1 MSGQDRHP
9 GAAAPSA
16 RGGGRPSRGEGR
28 GARAP
33 RVLELC
39 GRDGAAAFVR
49 VGHACR
55 PDAANPPAHR
65 RVDQVSRSPPA
76 RAAEL
81 SRAVAGRPAGR
92 RAIVMRTDDACR
104 KILRAIRENLA
115 RGESSPPA
123 DLLSGGSSPAGP
135 LSVVSSPP
143 DPLSLRAGSSPPDP
157 LSLRAGSSPPDPLS
171 AMRRGGTTGE
181 SRSPSPE
188 GRGGQ
193 GVRTQGSQGVRTRFT
208 EELAAAGAQCTVVC
222 GEAEAGRALA
232 RTLAGAQAR
241 RVVGS
246 DAPLVQR
253 LLHALGDGFV
263 LEPLDRLSRD
273 ELFACDAGVTTAQ
286 WGIAETGTL
295 VLESARE
302 KSRLLSLVPPTHVVL
317 LSAGCI

>member
-16 RGGGRPSRGEGR
+16 RGGGRPSRREGR

-33 RVLELC
+33 GVLELC

-65 RVDQVSRSPPA
+65 RVDQVSRPPPA

-81 SRAVAGRPAGR
+81 SRAVAGRPAARG
-92 RAIVMRTDDACR
+92 AIVMRTDDAR
-104 KILRAIRENLA
+104 RESLRAIRENLA

-123 DLLSGGSSPAGP
+123 DLLSGGSSPPDP
-135 LSVVSSPP
+135 LSVV
-143 DPLSLRAGSSPPDP
+143 SSPPDP

-193 GVRTQGSQGVRTRFT
+193 GVRTQGGEGVRTLFT

-222 GEAEAGRALA
+222 GEREAGRGLA
-232 RTLAGAQAR
+232 RTLPGVPAR
-241 RVVGS
+241 R
-246 DAPLVQR
+246 
-253 LLHALGDGFV
+253 
-263 LEPLDRLSRD
+263 
-273 ELFACDAGVTTAQ
+273 
-286 WGIAETGTL
+286 
-295 VLESARE
+295 
-302 KSRLLSLVPPTHVVL
+302 
-317 LSAGCI
+317 

>member
-16 RGGGRPSRGEGR
+16 RGGGRPSRREGR

-33 RVLELC
+33 GVLELC
-39 GRDGAAAFVR
+39 GRYGAAAFVR
-49 VGHACR
+49 VGDARR
-55 PDAANPPAHR
+55 PDARNTPASR
-65 RVDQVSRSPPA
+65 RLDQVPRPPPA

-92 RAIVMRTDDACR
+92 GAIVMRTDDAR
-104 KILRAIRENLA
+104 REILRAIRENLA

-123 DLLSGGSSPAGP
+123 DLLSGGSSPPGP
-135 LSVVSSPP
+135 LSG
-143 DPLSLRAGSSPPDP
+143 GSSPPDP
-157 LSLRAGSSPPDPLS
+157 LSGGSSPPGPLSVSSPPDPLS

-222 GEAEAGRALA
+222 GEVEAGRALA
-232 RTLAGAQAR
+232 RTLAGVHAR

-263 LEPLDRLSRD
+263 LEPLDR
-273 ELFACDAGVTTAQ
+273 
-286 WGIAETGTL
+286 
-295 VLESARE
+295 
-302 KSRLLSLVPPTHVVL
+302 K
-317 LSAGCI
+317 